1 MSRSKFF
8 ITSILALAVVTAV
21 SGRGEQWTAN
31 NQEEH
36 RSTSSAPEKTDRPFE
51 VEVVT
56 ITPDGFEPQQIVR
69 PPGPFLLAVTNRSGL
84 DSLDVQL
91 ATEERG
97 KLREKS
103 LPLTTPRW
111 REVMNLRPGRYV
123 ITEANHPE
131 WTFSLIIQ

>member
-8 ITSILALAVVTAV
+8 ITSILGLAVMTV
-21 SGRGEQWTAN
+21 SGHSERWAAN
-31 NQEEH
+31 NHEEN
-36 RSTSSAPEKTDRPFE
+36 RSTSSAPEKTDRPHE

-69 PPGPFLLAVTNRSGL
+69 PPGPFLLAVTNRSGF
-84 DSLDVQL
+84 DSLNLQL
-91 ATEERG
+91 ETEARG

-103 LPLTTPRW
+103 LALTTPHW
-111 REVMNLRPGRYV
+111 REVINLQPGRYV
-123 ITEANHPE
+123 VTEADHPE